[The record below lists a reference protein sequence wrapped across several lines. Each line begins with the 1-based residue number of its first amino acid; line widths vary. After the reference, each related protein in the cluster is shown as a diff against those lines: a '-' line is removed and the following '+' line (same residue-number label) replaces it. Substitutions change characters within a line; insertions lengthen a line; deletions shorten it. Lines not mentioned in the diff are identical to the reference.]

1 MQIDLVDHNMFQSV
15 RLLINFLNVVEVAM
29 VETLYWYLLLAE
41 VLLLFVSAAR
51 FLVPKIEIFKN
62 KQRRI

>member
-29 VETLYWYLLLAE
+29 VGTLYWYLLLAE
-41 VLLLFVSAAR
+41 VLLLFVYAAR